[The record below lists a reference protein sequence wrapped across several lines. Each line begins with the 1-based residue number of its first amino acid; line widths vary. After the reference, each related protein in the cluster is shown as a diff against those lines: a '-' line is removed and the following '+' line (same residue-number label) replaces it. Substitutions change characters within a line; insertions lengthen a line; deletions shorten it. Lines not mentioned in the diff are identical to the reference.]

1 MRAPAPSEAI
11 AGSSPYRIV
20 NKSRYLCLT
29 SDRIAVSELASIDGS
44 TDNRQEMPSAFLTFR
59 CRRCQQGRCV
69 VSTALSWAMKDGL
82 NELSLL
88 AEEGMKW
95 MDDAALR
102 FESPA
107 L

>member
-1 MRAPAPSEAI
+1 
-11 AGSSPYRIV
+11 
-20 NKSRYLCLT
+20 
-29 SDRIAVSELASIDGS
+29 
-44 TDNRQEMPSAFLTFR
+44 
-59 CRRCQQGRCV
+59 
-69 VSTALSWAMKDGL
+69 MKDGL